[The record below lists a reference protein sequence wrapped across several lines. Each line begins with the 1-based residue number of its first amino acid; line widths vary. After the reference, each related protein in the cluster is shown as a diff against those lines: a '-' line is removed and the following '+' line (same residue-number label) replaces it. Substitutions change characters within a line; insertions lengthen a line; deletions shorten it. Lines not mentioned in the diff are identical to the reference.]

1 MFNLFR
7 RCPSRFF
14 FLACGILDDFGLA
27 NESLQSFLDGSCWSR
42 CWLCHGY
49 GIFASVFF
57 SPLPGQPW
65 PPIPKDHHMFFTID
79 LWRLRFFFVH
89 SGNQRW
95 LENSLIS
102 SSVRWVFP
110 WNTGTPPLVEDVP
123 SANCLI
129 FHWLAEKSSIYRW
142 VCQLIMYNFQW
153 IFQQTN
159 RPWVLGPL
167 GPLQIGV
174 AMDTGTPMPMQR
186 GSMTGH
192 ALSWWVLFTRH
203 SNPKS

>member
-1 MFNLFR
+1 MTLDWQMNHCNRFWMVLADQDADFAMVMVFL
-7 RCPSRFF
+7 PPFF
-14 FLACGILDDFGLA
+14 FSFARATMTPNSKGSSYVFY
-27 NESLQSFLDGSCWSR
+27 NWSLKVK
-42 CWLCHGY
+42 
-49 GIFASVFF
+49 I
-57 SPLPGQPW
+57 
-65 PPIPKDHHMFFTID
+65 
-79 LWRLRFFFVH
+79 FFVH